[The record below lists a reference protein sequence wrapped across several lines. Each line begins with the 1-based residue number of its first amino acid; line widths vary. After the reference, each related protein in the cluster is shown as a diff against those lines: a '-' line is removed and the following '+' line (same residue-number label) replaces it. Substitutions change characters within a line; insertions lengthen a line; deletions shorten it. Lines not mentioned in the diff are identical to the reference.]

1 MDRRTFLAIERVI
14 RTDMTSEER
23 ARIGRVVREV
33 AAGEALGALLGEK
46 VVDLTETRR
55 CPRCGADGIVK
66 FGRDGNGQQRFRCR
80 PGVGCGRTFN
90 ALTGSPMAR
99 MRKPAIWLSYA
110 EALCERRSLDWIHEK
125 LGIARLTAW
134 RWRHRFGAALAAGP
148 TDTVA
153 GIVETDEVFFLRSFK
168 GHRGWKRGNPPEDRP
183 PRYRGSGATKSGIS
197 SQQVPIVTA
206 IDRNGAVLDVMV
218 EKATDALIVGALR
231 GHVAPGSL
239 ICSDGGYSYPKL
251 AEELGGEHRTLK
263 PVKPTPE
270 QKKAGLPWRTPGA
283 LTLGRVNEHHATLKT
298 AINRHFK
305 GVSSRYLPNYLAWLR
320 LWRKRP
326 APIAF
331 LEAAAA

>member
-134 RWRHRFGAALAAGP
+134 RWRHRFGAALASRTSSSRSSSRLICAFTYCGKGRP
-148 TDTVA
+148 SPVHSSSSR
-153 GIVETDEVFFLRSFK
+153 FLRLRK
-168 GHRGWKRGNPPEDRP
+168 
-183 PRYRGSGATKSGIS
+183 SGA
-197 SQQVPIVTA
+197 
-206 IDRNGAVLDVMV
+206 
-218 EKATDALIVGALR
+218 
-231 GHVAPGSL
+231 
-239 ICSDGGYSYPKL
+239 
-251 AEELGGEHRTLK
+251 
-263 PVKPTPE
+263 
-270 QKKAGLPWRTPGA
+270 
-283 LTLGRVNEHHATLKT
+283 
-298 AINRHFK
+298 
-305 GVSSRYLPNYLAWLR
+305 
-320 LWRKRP
+320 
-326 APIAF
+326 
-331 LEAAAA
+331 

>member
-1 MDRRTFLAIERVI
+1 MDRRAFLAIERVI

-66 FGRDGNGQQRFRCR
+66 FGRDGDGQQRFRCR
-80 PGVGCGRTFN
+80 PGIGCGRTFN

-153 GIVETDEVFFLRSFK
+153 GIVETYEVFFPPLVQRTPRLEARQSAGRSPAALSRIRRHQVEHLFPA
-168 GHRGWKRGNPPEDRP
+168 GAN
-183 PRYRGSGATKSGIS
+183 RYR
-197 SQQVPIVTA
+197 
-206 IDRNGAVLDVMV
+206 
-218 EKATDALIVGALR
+218 
-231 GHVAPGSL
+231 H
-239 ICSDGGYSYPKL
+239 
-251 AEELGGEHRTLK
+251 
-263 PVKPTPE
+263 
-270 QKKAGLPWRTPGA
+270 
-283 LTLGRVNEHHATLKT
+283 
-298 AINRHFK
+298 
-305 GVSSRYLPNYLAWLR
+305 
-320 LWRKRP
+320 
-326 APIAF
+326 
-331 LEAAAA
+331 